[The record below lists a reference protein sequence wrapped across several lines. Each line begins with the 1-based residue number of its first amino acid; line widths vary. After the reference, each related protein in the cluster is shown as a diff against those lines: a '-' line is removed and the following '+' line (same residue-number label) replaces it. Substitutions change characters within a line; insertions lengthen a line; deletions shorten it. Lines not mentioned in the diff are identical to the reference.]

1 MFLNVFFREKT
12 EEDNVAFQ
20 RYESKTIIKEEFKSR
35 RRVETDPKGEAS
47 QNKSHS
53 FHILSLI
60 LTKIDRI
67 KNSFVSKTHKQ
78 ASESGD
84 AFVAAFNHPLYSQ
97 RKKKKK
103 HACEKKKERTEKER
117 ETEEPTNLQ
126 KNRGKIEKREKK
138 ADKTTREKRKREREK
153 PRQKFTRCAKE
164 QEGDVL
170 CVRQQETGGLTREA
184 SGR

>member
-1 MFLNVFFREKT
+1 MLVFLNVFFREKT

-97 RKKKKK
+97 RKKKK
-103 HACEKKKERTEKER
+103 
-117 ETEEPTNLQ
+117 
-126 KNRGKIEKREKK
+126 
-138 ADKTTREKRKREREK
+138 TR
-153 PRQKFTRCAKE
+153 
-164 QEGDVL
+164 V
-170 CVRQQETGGLTREA
+170 
-184 SGR
+184 

>member
-97 RKKKKK
+97 RKKKNTRV
-103 HACEKKKERTEKER
+103 KKKGT
-117 ETEEPTNLQ
+117 
-126 KNRGKIEKREKK
+126 
-138 ADKTTREKRKREREK
+138 DRERERDRRANK
-153 PRQKFTRCAKE
+153 LAKK
-164 QEGDVL
+164 Q
-170 CVRQQETGGLTREA
+170 RENREERKK
-184 SGR
+184 GR